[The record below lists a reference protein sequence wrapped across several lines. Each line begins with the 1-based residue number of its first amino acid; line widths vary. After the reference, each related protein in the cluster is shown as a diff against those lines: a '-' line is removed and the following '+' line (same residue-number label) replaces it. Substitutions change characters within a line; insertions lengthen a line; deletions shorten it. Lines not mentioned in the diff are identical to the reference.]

1 MLLRLRLL
9 TGTLLGGTLL
19 LLVLC
24 LGSQNQDRR
33 SSLNLGLGQTVPL
46 PQGFVVGLAVIG
58 GWLSGGLGVALLAP
72 SSDRQPPGRA

>member
-24 LGSQNQDRR
+24 LGSQNLDRR
-33 SSLNLGLGQTVPL
+33 SSLNLGLGRTVPL
-46 PQGFVVGLAVIG
+46 PQGFVMGLAVIG

-72 SSDRQPPGRA
+72 AGDRQPPGRA